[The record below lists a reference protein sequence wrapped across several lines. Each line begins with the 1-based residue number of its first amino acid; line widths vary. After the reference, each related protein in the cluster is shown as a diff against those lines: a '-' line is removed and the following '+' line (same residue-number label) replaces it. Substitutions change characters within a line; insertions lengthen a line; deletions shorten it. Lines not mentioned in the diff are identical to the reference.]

1 MILRNQVEW
10 ALHCVSLLATVPPGK
25 RLSAMDLARFH
36 GVPKEYLLKAL
47 QELSKAGIVD
57 GSIGQKGGYRLARQP
72 GEITFLD
79 VIEAIE
85 GKKSTFICTEIRQN
99 SPCETSRS
107 TFAKPCQVARVMY
120 EADEAWREFLRK
132 TTIADLAQDV
142 ETELPEEF
150 LKRIGQWIER
160 NIN

>member
-10 ALHCVSLLATVPPGK
+10 ALHCVSLLAALPEGK
-25 RLSAMDLARFH
+25 RLATTDLAKFH

-57 GSIGQKGGYRLARQP
+57 GSIGQKGGYMLARHP

-85 GKKSTFICTEIRQN
+85 GNKSTFICTEIRQN
-99 SPCETSRS
+99 SPCDTPKSAL
-107 TFAKPCQVARVMY
+107 AKPCQVARIMY
-120 EADEAWREFLRK
+120 EADEAWRQVLKK
-132 TTIADLAQDV
+132 TTIADLAKDV
-142 ETELPEEF
+142 ETELPEPF
-150 LKRIGQWIER
+150 LTRIGQWIEN